1 MRREPII
8 TPTRRILRSRE
19 ATINEQRTTTREFLP
34 LSIPQPVAQ
43 LQSFSFQMNKAR
55 QHFLAGREK
64 IVSPL
69 LSTYHL
75 PHLAGVPTPGH
86 PTPSPSFSK
95 FHFLFLATY
104 CANVHIPQMT
114 VPDAAAIREL

>member
-1 MRREPII
+1 
-8 TPTRRILRSRE
+8 
-19 ATINEQRTTTREFLP
+19 
-34 LSIPQPVAQ
+34 VAQ

-75 PHLAGVPTPGH
+75 PHLAGIRPPATH
-86 PTPSPSFSK
+86 SPSPILPLCKIF
-95 FHFLFLATY
+95 FAPLLLLATNY
-104 CANVHIPQMT
+104 TNVHIPQMT